1 MVYVQLTSPK
11 SMEEAKSMS
20 GKNPLDGRTRNEATG
35 RIRQDRSDR
44 TVASIREEIPDFAPG
59 VRRDATLGRLREMT
73 GRTAIHDVAAA
84 LRRRRQQ

>member
-1 MVYVQLTSPK
+1 
-11 SMEEAKSMS
+11 MS

-59 VRRDATLGRLREMT
+59 VRRRSRRSAVSREMT

-84 LRRRRQQ
+84 FLRRPRQR